1 MSSKELITKYA
12 EQRDRLKNYFEKEK
26 IGNQNLYTD
35 QAKLFKPIIESQ
47 KESSKEIQDK
57 IVSNQENLSN
67 TLVPYTNELK
77 RRNDQI
83 EELQSLPYY
92 NIPQEIEDA
101 PQSTPK
107 KEIIIDVNGELLN
120 QTHLEN
126 LTAMNLELPSKV
138 QEKGTI
144 EKTLNEIQTQ
154 KRSLGQLLGK
164 TGEKRSEAEKEIF
177 KSQKVALGIYEGK
190 IKILQGAQEFIKT
203 GKGLKKREHKPCK
216 QKRGRGRPR
225 KYSDTIYYESPIDL
239 CEKLNEL
246 VASKKGGNTGVDNNI
261 NTILDELLNT
271 GRIDQNY
278 YNNLYKSIFPNYK

>member
-1 MSSKELITKYA
+1 MITKYA
-12 EQRDRLKNYFEKEK
+12 EQRDCLKNYYEKEK

-35 QAKLFKPIIESQ
+35 QTKLFKPIIESQ

-138 QEKGTI
+138 QEKGMI
-144 EKTLNEIQTQ
+144 ENTLNEIKRQN
-154 KRSLGQLLGK
+154 RSLGQRLGK

-177 KSQKVALGIYEGK
+177 KSQKVTLGIYEGK
-190 IKILQGAQEFIKT
+190 IKKLQGAQEFIKT

-216 QKRGRGRPR
+216 QKRGKGRPR
-225 KYSDTIYYESPIDL
+225 KYPDAISYNTSTDL

-246 VASKKGGNTGVDNNI
+246 LASKKAGNTGVDNQI
-261 NTILDELLNT
+261 NHILDELLNT
-271 GRIDQNY
+271 GSIDQNY